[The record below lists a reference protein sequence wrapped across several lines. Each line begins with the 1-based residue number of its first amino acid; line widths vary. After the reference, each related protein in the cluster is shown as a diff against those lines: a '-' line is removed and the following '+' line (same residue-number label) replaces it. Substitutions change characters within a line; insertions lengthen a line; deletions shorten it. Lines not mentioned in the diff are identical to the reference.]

1 MTFSITAIDPEAEK
15 TGVAIASVFPAV
27 GAVCPWVSDRVA
39 LSSQSWDAGASY
51 GEPALDMLGHEL
63 SLSTTAKALIED
75 RAGGAGTQLHGVE
88 ASGETFAY
96 TGGKCDGWAGHREAE
111 DHTVAGNMLAGPE
124 VVDEM
129 SRAFREADGSFE
141 ERLLTAMDA
150 GEEAGGDKRG
160 DNLSAALLVHA
171 EPSKLYHNLRVD
183 EPGSPIKGL
192 WAAYE
197 TAREQEEADYGDQL
211 VEAWGEDYPESILD
225 FPIRY

>member
-1 MTFSITAIDPEAEK
+1 MTFSITAIDREEEK

-39 LSSQSWDAGASY
+39 LSSQSWDAGAAY
-51 GEPALDMLGHEL
+51 GEPALEMLDHDL
-63 SLSTTAKALIED
+63 TLSTAAEALIED
-75 RAGGAGTQLHGVE
+75 RAGGEGTQLHGIE
-88 ASGETFAY
+88 LSGETFAY
-96 TGGKCDGWAGHREAE
+96 TGEKCDGWAGHRVEA
-111 DHTVAGNMLAGPE
+111 DHTVAGNMLAGAE

-129 SRAFREADGSFE
+129 SRAFREADGPFE
-141 ERLLTAMDA
+141 ERLLTALEA

-171 EPSKLYHNLRVD
+171 EPSKLYQNLRVD

-192 WAAYE
+192 WAAYQA
-197 TAREQEEADYGDQL
+197 AREQEEADYGDKL
-211 VEAWGEDYPESILD
+211 VEAWGEEYPESILD